1 MGFRDVNPE
10 TKSELMKS
18 FENNLTPRVAQ
29 RQLHAALRDST
40 NNQTEYELLYAD
52 RTRRPRKSDI
62 KTLYQKFLQVW
73 TSKWLRVNFES

>member
-18 FENNLTPRVAQ
+18 FENNLTPCVAQ
-29 RQLHAALRDST
+29 KQLHVALRDST

-52 RTRRPRKSDI
+52 RTSRPRKTDI
-62 KTLYQKFLQVW
+62 KTLYQKFLHVW
-73 TSKWLRVNFES
+73 TSKWFRVNFES